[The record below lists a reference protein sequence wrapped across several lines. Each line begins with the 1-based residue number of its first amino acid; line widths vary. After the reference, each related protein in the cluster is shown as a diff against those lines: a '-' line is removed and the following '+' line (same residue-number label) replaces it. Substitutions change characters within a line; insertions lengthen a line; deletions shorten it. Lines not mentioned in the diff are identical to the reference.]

1 MARITELRIKGEDG
15 TFTETYPIG
24 AEATNV
30 ITSENVSIETAFNN
44 LASDLSDLET
54 DLANQVSVLHVSIET
69 AFNNLASDISDLE
82 TDLAN
87 QVSVLQSG
95 KANVYHASTETTYG
109 AGSET
114 LYGHLKISDNYSEEG
129 SDPTLTALSIAG
141 ALALFKKVVNFQIL
155 DDEKLYSALNTAY
168 YNSDKASRLYLV
180 SDYFEISDDG
190 TTLTIITD

>member
-15 TFTETYPIG
+15 TFTEAYPIG

-30 ITSENVSIETAFNN
+30 ITSENVNVETA
-44 LASDLSDLET
+44 L
-54 DLANQVSVLHVSIET
+54 
-69 AFNNLASDISDLE
+69 NNLASDISDLE

-87 QVSVLQSG
+87 QVSALQNG
-95 KANVYHASTETTYG
+95 KANIYHASTETTYG

-141 ALALFKKVVNFQIL
+141 ALALFKKVMNFQIL

-168 YNSDKASRLYLV
+168 YNSDKAGRLYLV
-180 SDYFEISDDG
+180 SDYFEIDDDG

>member
-30 ITSENVSIETAFNN
+30 ITSENVNVETALNN
-44 LASDLSDLET
+44 LASDISDLET
-54 DLANQVSVLHVSIET
+54 DLANQVSALHVSIET

-87 QVSVLQSG
+87 QVSALQSG

-141 ALALFKKVVNFQIL
+141 ALALFKKVMNFQIL